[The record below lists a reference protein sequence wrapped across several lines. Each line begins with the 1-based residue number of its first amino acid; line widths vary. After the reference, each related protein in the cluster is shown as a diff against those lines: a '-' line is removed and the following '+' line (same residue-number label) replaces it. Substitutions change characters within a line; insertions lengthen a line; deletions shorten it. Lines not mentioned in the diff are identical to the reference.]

1 MLLMQVKSV
10 DDLVYSFHC
19 TVVEFGPR
27 SGPDVSLRNR
37 NGQSITHLKD
47 FGVQPIGPSA
57 MLRDSHGSAEFQPT
71 DKGPSGNVCPSV
83 QPELCK
89 EDNFELEF
97 ISQQEK
103 EAGRK
108 QQADSHYS
116 LTDCVLVE
124 EDSRYGSFSNSGGLR
139 DLGSPSPSILFSL
152 GRTPKREFFYHSGA
166 LREVCHNGNLLSF
179 QDTAGPNANGNNCW
193 ELVEFNGPISVARYS
208 EGGSSQSESQEGR
221 GEREPNWEESS
232 LAKFSQFL
240 GFSTKGLE
248 KEILSFL
255 VKIRKRRQMIH
266 SKGILEKSKFERELK
281 KLECSIN
288 YEEEGKKNCPLQG
301 RGGQSVV
308 VQ

>member
-208 EGGSSQSESQEGR
+208 EGGSSQFESQEGR
-221 GEREPNWEESS
+221 GEREPN
-232 LAKFSQFL
+232 
-240 GFSTKGLE
+240 
-248 KEILSFL
+248 
-255 VKIRKRRQMIH
+255 
-266 SKGILEKSKFERELK
+266 
-281 KLECSIN
+281 
-288 YEEEGKKNCPLQG
+288 
-301 RGGQSVV
+301 
-308 VQ
+308 